1 MTRSKAIAL
10 GVVLVGLTALPAA
23 AEEAQEPVC
32 GVHQDVLEWF
42 KHSYRE
48 TPVSI
53 GLAANGTVIEVLK
66 SAEGTWTIVMT
77 QPNGISCLMA
87 AGEGWQEVNTP
98 KGVKL

>member
-1 MTRSKAIAL
+1 MSRSKAAVIGA
-10 GVVLVGLTALPAA
+10 VLVGLSALPAS
-23 AEEAQEPVC
+23 AEVQQPVC

-42 KHSYRE
+42 KRAYSE

-53 GLAANGTVIEVLK
+53 GLATNGAVIEVLK

-77 QPNGISCLMA
+77 QPNGVSCLMA
-87 AGEGWQEVNTP
+87 AGEGWQEVDKP

>member
-1 MTRSKAIAL
+1 MTRSKATAL

-23 AEEAQEPVC
+23 AEEAQELVC

-53 GLAANGTVIEVLK
+53 GLAANGAVIEYQV
-66 SAEGTWTIVMT
+66 SVIRTDE
-77 QPNGISCLMA
+77 PSR
-87 AGEGWQEVNTP
+87 AGRWI
-98 KGVKL
+98 